1 MIRQL
6 KLNPLE
12 FERNYLKITKEK
24 NGVVVGS
31 PTFIRCD
38 RVEVLDFHYECQR
51 TKCLLF
57 KLHGKRYLIK
67 HSDTSFT
74 VSTDPI
80 NLIAINKGSGW
91 YSSYN
96 VEVLR
101 AHDYGKIEDQFNA
114 VCGKV

>member
-38 RVEVLDFHYECQR
+38 RVEVLDFNYERQR

-57 KLHGKRYLIK
+57 KLHGTRHFIK

-80 NLIAINKGSGW
+80 ELLVINKGSRW
-91 YSSYN
+91 YSSYK
-96 VEVLR
+96 VEVLQVP
-101 AHDYGKIEDQFNA
+101 DYNKIECQFKA
-114 VCGKV
+114 VCE